1 MCTRCGAVRLSMGE
15 LVVQRQVRQRLDS
28 PVLTSA
34 RNENDAG
41 MPATSAPAPAPPP
54 APMPVP
60 ALTPTQPTALNLLLG
75 PVPQCD
81 FGHTTR
87 PFAPVLKLAAR
98 SLGVCISEADIDDP
112 GT

>member
-1 MCTRCGAVRLSMGE
+1 MWCGVGVRLFMGE